1 MNFITIFIGAMLIQN
16 IVLTKFLGL
25 CPFLG
30 VSKDK
35 SSAIG
40 MGLAVTFVIFVSS
53 VISFFLNKVL
63 VKYDIVYMNLVIY
76 ILIIASFVQLVE
88 LFLKVKIPSLYK
100 SLGIYLPLI
109 TTNCTVLYVALKTAE
124 MSAFSDVVAYSL
136 GVPLGFMLVLIIFSS
151 LRERLEHSDVPE
163 FFKGTPV
170 ALITAGI
177 MAIALSGLA
186 GIV

>member
-1 MNFITIFIGAMLIQN
+1 MNFVSIFIGAMLIEN
-16 IVLTKFLGL
+16 VVLTKFLGL
-25 CPFLG
+25 CPFMG

-35 SSAIG
+35 KSAVG

-53 VISFFLNKVL
+53 VLSFFLNKVL
-63 VKYDIVYMNLVIY
+63 VKFEIQYMDLVLY

-88 LFLKVKIPSLYK
+88 LFLKVKIPSLYE

-109 TTNCTVLYVALKTAE
+109 TTNCAVLYVALTTAQ
-124 MSAFSDVVAYSL
+124 MLSFTDVVAYSL

-151 LRERLEHSDVPE
+151 IRARLESSNVPKY
-163 FFKGTPV
+163 FKGNPI
-170 ALITAGI
+170 ALVTAGL
-177 MAIALSGLA
+177 MAIAFSGLA

>member
-1 MNFITIFIGAMLIQN
+1 MNFFSIFFGAMIIEN

-35 SSAIG
+35 KSAVG

-53 VISFFLNKVL
+53 VLSFFLNKVL
-63 VKYDIVYMNLVIY
+63 VNFEIQYMDLVLY

-88 LFLKVKIPSLYK
+88 LFLKVKIPSLYE

-109 TTNCTVLYVALKTAE
+109 TTNCAVLFVALATAQMTDFME
-124 MSAFSDVVAYSL
+124 VIAYSL
-136 GVPLGFMLVLIIFSS
+136 GVPIGFMLVLFIFSS
-151 LRERLEHSDVPE
+151 VRERLVSANVPKY
-163 FFKGTPV
+163 FKGNPI
-170 ALITAGI
+170 ALVTAGL
-177 MAIALSGLA
+177 MAIAFSGLSGL
-186 GIV
+186 I

>member
-1 MNFITIFIGAMLIQN
+1 MNFISIFIGAMLIEN

-35 SSAIG
+35 KSAVG

-53 VISFFLNKVL
+53 VLSYFLNMLLVDLKIAYMDLVL
-63 VKYDIVYMNLVIY
+63 Y

-88 LFLKVKIPSLYK
+88 LFLKVKVPSLYE

-109 TTNCTVLYVALKTAE
+109 TTNCAVLYVALATAK
-124 MSAFSDVVAYSL
+124 MTSLVDVVAYSL
-136 GVPLGFMLVLIIFSS
+136 GVPFGFMLVLVIFSS
-151 LRERLEHSDVPE
+151 VRSRLEASTVPKY
-163 FFKGTPV
+163 FKGNPV
-170 ALITAGI
+170 ALITAGL
-177 MAIALSGLA
+177 MAIAFSGLA
-186 GIV
+186 GLV